1 MSRRWMRLCL
11 QRNKWLC
18 GRYQL
23 FAKSIRHAQTY
34 NQCSAVNDMVKLAF
48 GYTPRNGDSH
58 LLWRKAQTWYA
69 STGDGWIRYSL
80 CVVAS
85 RHKWM
90 HRRWGALGTVF
101 VVDCILGGAHLVQCL
116 WFSANLTQHYAQG
129 DYSTQEMLLVVDK
142 LRDQDEALLQKVSL
156 VTDLV
161 GNCICMK
168 RQVKDKKKGFNMEWA
183 TSEW

>member
-23 FAKSIRHAQTY
+23 SFANSIRHAQTY
-34 NQCSAVNDMVKLAF
+34 NQWSAVNDMVQLTF
-48 GYTPRNGDSH
+48 GYTPHSEDSH
-58 LLWRKAQTWYA
+58 LLWR
-69 STGDGWIRYSL
+69 S
-80 CVVAS
+80 V
-85 RHKWM
+85 
-90 HRRWGALGTVF
+90 LGTVF
-101 VVDCILGGAHLVQCL
+101 VVVCRLGTNEHIAGGARLVQQCL
-116 WFSANLTQHYAQG
+116 WFSANLTQHYAHG

-183 TSEW
+183 TTRLVKLQVI